1 MHVDLVLTAA
11 YQLFHLPSPTHH
23 QIHDSDKVIGQLR
36 RVSED
41 EDVLTGSAIPASPGL
56 LVQSCQMTGD
66 STKKTPLFARDLG
79 GGGGTGQVM
88 SVKGSC

>member
-1 MHVDLVLTAA
+1 MI
-11 YQLFHLPSPTHH
+11 SE
-23 QIHDSDKVIGQLR
+23 LR

-66 STKKTPLFARDLG
+66 STKRIPSFARDLG
-79 GGGGTGQVM
+79 GRGGTSQVM